1 MAKLGGKK
9 KKENKKPIRKF
20 SSTPT
25 HRNPAQ
31 LSMSILGKS
40 FWIHPFLTKRLF
52 SFILGKVPVFHSG
65 KVT

>member
-1 MAKLGGKK
+1 MAKLGGEK

-31 LSMSILGKS
+31 LILGKS

-52 SFILGKVPVFHSG
+52 SFILGKVTVFHSG
-65 KVT
+65 KVP